1 MVVIYYYSFV
11 SLYQIYNFIFVLN
24 LPEKILLRRSFAFD
38 ARLQFWKIC
47 AYFYFE
53 FFSQSYISYTVVN
66 YCTSIV
72 YEQFSHQ
79 YDDL

>member
-38 ARLQFWKIC
+38 A
-47 AYFYFE
+47 
-53 FFSQSYISYTVVN
+53 N
-66 YCTSIV
+66 YDRYLLWLITTLV
-72 YEQFSHQ
+72 KLLL
-79 YDDL
+79 DLKQLKAK